1 MSSQSVRREESTAA
15 PACPECGGHVNQ
27 AEHETH
33 CSECGLVVDTSRVD
47 HGPEW
52 RSFDRDK
59 RRRTGS
65 PRTVTLHDNGLSTE
79 IGRDGSDAQGNTI
92 SAQKRRRLQR
102 QRRYH
107 SRAKFES
114 KRQRNLAHG
123 LGEIRRLTGALGL
136 GSSIQKQA
144 SSMFRTAQDADLLP
158 GRSIEGGAGAAVYIA
173 CRCSETVVDMSSI
186 AVVARCSESSL
197 WTTYRAFQR
206 ELSLPIPIQQPPDW
220 VPKIISAVP
229 LSVESKLR
237 QRSQDL
243 ARQATE
249 APGFAGDPSSIAAAC
264 VYLASQEN
272 EARWTQTTIGEAAG
286 VSPNSIRAWYRELE
300 DRFSESPQ

>member
-1 MSSQSVRREESTAA
+1 MSSQFVRREESAAA
-15 PACPECGGHVNQ
+15 PACPECGGYVDQ
-27 AEHETH
+27 AEHETY
-33 CSECGLVVDTSRVD
+33 CTECGLVVDTSRVD

-52 RSFDRDK
+52 RSFARDT

-123 LGEIRRLTGALGL
+123 LGEIRRLTGAIGV

-173 CRCSETVVDMSSI
+173 CRCNSVVAMERI
-186 AVVARCSESSL
+186 AEVARCSESHL
-197 WTTYRAFQR
+197 WSTYKAFQR
-206 ELSLPIPIQQPPDW
+206 ELSLPVPLQTPIDW
-220 VPKIISAVP
+220 VPRTLSNVPRAVSP
-229 LSVESKLR
+229 ALR
-237 QRSQDL
+237 QRAHDYAQ
-243 ARQATE
+243 AATE
-249 APGFAGDPSSIAAAC
+249 ASGFAGKPACIAAAC
-264 VYLASQEN
+264 VYLASQETGEDWN
-272 EARWTQTTIGEAAG
+272 QTTVADAAEICE
-286 VSPNSIRAWYRELE
+286 VSLRNWLQKLE
-300 DRFSESPQ
+300 DRVGR